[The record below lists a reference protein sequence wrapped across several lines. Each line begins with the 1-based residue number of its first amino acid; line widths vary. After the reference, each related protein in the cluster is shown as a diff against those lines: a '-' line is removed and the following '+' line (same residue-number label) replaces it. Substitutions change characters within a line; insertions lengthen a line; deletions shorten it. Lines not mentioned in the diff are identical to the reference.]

1 LVIQGSVLDKPLLS
15 EQKKEQIIMALQGI
29 SAIDHNQSDELLI
42 KLGGPFQSKNTNW
55 IEIDF
60 SE

>member
-1 LVIQGSVLDKPLLS
+1 
-15 EQKKEQIIMALQGI
+15 MALQGI